1 MVDSDVVN
9 KVDSYIVTKVDSD
22 VVNKVDSYIV
32 TEVDSD
38 VVDKVDS
45 YIVTEVDSD
54 VVLETYAKRSF
65 IVSPASPK
73 CLTTAVDCCLVFQRS
88 PAKRTALQVK

>member
-1 MVDSDVVN
+1 MTMVGSDVVN
-9 KVDSYIVTKVDSD
+9 KVDSYIV
-22 VVNKVDSYIV
+22 NKL
-32 TEVDSD
+32 
-38 VVDKVDS
+38 DS

-65 IVSPASPK
+65 IVSPTSPK
-73 CLTTAVDCCLVFQRS
+73 CLTTAIDCCLVFQRS